1 MTAPSDAPQRE
12 TESSGTLRVLI
23 VDDEPLARRRLRAL
37 LSAHDDIA
45 IVGDAEDV
53 LGAVRAA
60 RALSPDVLLLDVRIP
75 GGDGFDVARQLL
87 ARGAEGLEITPFI
100 VFVTADPTAA
110 VPAFDVEAVDFL
122 LKPYDAARLARALD
136 RARAAM
142 ERRERGAGGAGGG
155 DSDAITGDTAELRG
169 ATGPKQRWR
178 ERFVVIQGR
187 RRLLVPVSAV
197 TRIEAD
203 DNYVV
208 LHLTGARHLVR
219 HSLRA
224 LERELDPAL
233 WVRVHRSVMVRRAG
247 IREVVTRPDGDW
259 EVHLADGTTVRVGTK
274 YRNRL
279 RALTAELRQ
288 RGRDARAAGDRS
300 PTDCA
305 ATMGRAYSDES
316 AAAEPRQPTTH
327 PTNER

>member
-1 MTAPSDAPQRE
+1 MTTLSGGPQRE
-12 TESSGTLRVLI
+12 TEGSGTLRVLI

-75 GGDGFDVARQLL
+75 GGDGFDVARRLL

-136 RARAAM
+136 RARVAV
-142 ERRERGAGGAGGG
+142 ERRERGAGGA
-155 DSDAITGDTAELRG
+155 DSDAITGQTGVLRA
-169 ATGPKQRWR
+169 ATGPKRRWR

-203 DNYVV
+203 DNYLV
-208 LHLTGARHLVR
+208 LHSNGARHLVR

-224 LERELDPAL
+224 LEREVDPAL
-233 WVRVHRSVMVRRAG
+233 WVRVHRSVMLRRAD

-259 EVHLADGTTVRVGTK
+259 EVHLADGTTVRVGAT
-274 YRNRL
+274 YRDRL
-279 RALTAELRQ
+279 RAR
-288 RGRDARAAGDRS
+288 
-300 PTDCA
+300 
-305 ATMGRAYSDES
+305 
-316 AAAEPRQPTTH
+316 
-327 PTNER
+327 